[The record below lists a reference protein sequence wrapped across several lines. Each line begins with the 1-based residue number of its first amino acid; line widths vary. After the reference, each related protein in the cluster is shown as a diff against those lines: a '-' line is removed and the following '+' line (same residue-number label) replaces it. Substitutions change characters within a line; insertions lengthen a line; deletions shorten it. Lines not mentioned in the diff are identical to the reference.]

1 MSSFLPDLIV
11 AQAVDKLHIKSPIDR
26 TELNRMVQAGLE
38 RLSSYQHDDGGWG
51 WWQDDP
57 SRVFMTAYVVSGLG
71 QARSAGYKIED
82 YRLNRGRAWLQAA
95 LAAHPDMIPD
105 LRAYTVYA
113 LATTGGA
120 PKDQLDKAWA
130 SRDKLSD
137 EGLALA
143 GLALDAASDARVK
156 DAVQLLEKKAKTT
169 DAEAYWAG
177 NLRRPARVLGRY
189 LRGNNAP
196 LR

>member
-26 TELNRMVQAGLE
+26 KTLNDEVSAGLE
-38 RLSSYQHDDGGWG
+38 RLYSYQHDDGGWG

-57 SRVFMTAYVVSGLG
+57 SLVFMTAYVVSGLG
-71 QARSAGYKIED
+71 QAKQAGYTVD
-82 YRLNRGRAWLQAA
+82 DDRLNNARNWLTST

-120 PKDQLDKAWA
+120 PKDALDRAW
-130 SRDKLSD
+130 SSQDKLSD
-137 EGLALA
+137 EGLALT
-143 GLALDAASDARVK
+143 GLALDAAGDARAQQAA
-156 DAVQLLEKKAKTT
+156 D
-169 DAEAYWAG
+169 
-177 NLRRPARVLGRY
+177 PARKEGPRDRRRCLLGGHVRRHDGF
-189 LRGNNAP
+189 LG
-196 LR
+196 